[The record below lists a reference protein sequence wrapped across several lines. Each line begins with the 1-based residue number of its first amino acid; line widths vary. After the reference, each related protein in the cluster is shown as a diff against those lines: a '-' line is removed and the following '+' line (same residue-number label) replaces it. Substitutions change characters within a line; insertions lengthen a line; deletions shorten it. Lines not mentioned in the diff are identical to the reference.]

1 MPAGLDAAGTAG
13 AATGVALKAHTGNPP
28 SKAAASGSKHAAFLT
43 SLPWPVRRVP
53 LALIWTILA
62 QTGLAVWWA
71 RGQQAAIEKQEQRN
85 EQQSQRIA
93 ALEQARISDRVG
105 ERLSTLESQMMD
117 AKDVLRRID
126 ERTQRLVER
135 SARADR

>member
-1 MPAGLDAAGTAG
+1 MDASDRHWSLD
-13 AATGVALKAHTGNPP
+13 
-28 SKAAASGSKHAAFLT
+28 
-43 SLPWPVRRVP
+43 RRVP

-71 RGQQAAIEKQEQRN
+71 RGQQAAIEL
-85 EQQSQRIA
+85 QSQRISSLEA
-93 ALEQARISDRVG
+93 ARSSDRVA
-105 ERLSTLESQMMD
+105 ERLSTLESQMID

-135 SARADR
+135 QAGRGSER

>member
-1 MPAGLDAAGTAG
+1 MADQTEKHWSLD
-13 AATGVALKAHTGNPP
+13 
-28 SKAAASGSKHAAFLT
+28 
-43 SLPWPVRRVP
+43 RRVP

-71 RGQQAAIEKQEQRN
+71 RGQQASIELQA
-85 EQQSQRIA
+85 QRIA
-93 ALEQARISDRVG
+93 ALEAARASDRVS

-135 SARADR
+135 QAGRGER